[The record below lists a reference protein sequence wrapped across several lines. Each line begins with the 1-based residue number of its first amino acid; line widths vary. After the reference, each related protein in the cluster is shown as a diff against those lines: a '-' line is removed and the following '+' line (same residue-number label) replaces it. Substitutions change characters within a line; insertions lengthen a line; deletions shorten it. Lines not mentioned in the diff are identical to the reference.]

1 MFEKYIDKY
10 KSLPVQARASF
21 WFLICQFLQ
30 RGISVITTPI
40 FTRLLSTS
48 EYGQFNVFNSWQ
60 GIISVFVTLNLF
72 SGVFAQ
78 GMVKYEDKK
87 KEYASSLQGLCFT
100 LCLMW
105 TIIYVIFHNFFN
117 NLFSLTTT
125 QMLAMLVIIWTSAVF
140 SFWSSSERIDFKY
153 RKLVIVSL
161 IMSIVTPTVGII
173 FVLNAKDKVT
183 ARILAIALVSL
194 IGYGWMFIH
203 HMIQGKKFYD
213 SFFWRHALRFNI
225 PLIPHYLSMTVL
237 NSSDRIMINDM
248 VGSSAAGIYGL
259 AYSVSSIMT
268 IFNTALMN
276 TIEPWLYKKIKAQRI
291 KDIAKVAYP
300 SFILIAVVN
309 ILLIALAPEIV
320 SIFAPSDYYDAIWV
334 IPSVAMSVFFQFLYT
349 FFAVFEFYYEKT
361 KFITIATASGAI
373 LNIILNYIF
382 IKIFGYYAAGYT
394 TLFCYMCFALY
405 HYHFMKKICNTYLNG
420 TRPYDTKIL
429 ISIAIVFLVL
439 GFGLQITYSNRI
451 LRYGLLLVILISL
464 FIKRKDIIAMA
475 KNILN
480 LKKEK

>member
-1 MFEKYIDKY
+1 MLNKYLEKYK
-10 KSLPVQARASF
+10 KTPVQIRASF
-21 WFLICQFLQ
+21 WFLICSFLQ
-30 RGISVITTPI
+30 KGISVITTPI
-40 FTRLLSTS
+40 FTRILSTA
-48 EYGQFNVFNSWQ
+48 EYGSYSVFNSWMS
-60 GIISVFVTLNLF
+60 ICSVFITLNLF

-87 KEYASSLQGLCFT
+87 KQYASALQGLCFT
-100 LCLMW
+100 LCLGW
-105 TIIYVIFHNFFN
+105 TIVYLIFRNFFN
-117 NLFSLTTT
+117 NLFTLTTV
-125 QMLAMLVIIWTSAVF
+125 QMVAMLVLIWTSAVF

-161 IMSIVTPTVGII
+161 IMSIATPAIGIV
-173 FVLNAKDKVT
+173 FVLNANDKVT
-183 ARILAIALVSL
+183 ARILGTALVSL

-203 HMIQGKKFYD
+203 HMKEGKTFYD
-213 SFFWRHALRFNI
+213 SFFWKHALSFNI

-237 NSSDRIMINDM
+237 NSSDRIMIKDM
-248 VGSSAAGIYGL
+248 VGSSEAGIYNL
-259 AYSVSSIMT
+259 AYSVSSIMN
-268 IFNTALMN
+268 IFNTALMQ

-291 KDIAKVAYP
+291 EDISKVAYP

-320 SIFAPSDYYDAIWV
+320 SIFAPSSYYDAIWI

-361 KFITIATASGAI
+361 KFITLATSGGAI

-382 IKIFGYYAAGYT
+382 IKLYGYYAAGYT

-405 HYHFMKKICNTYLNG
+405 HYYFMKKICNTYLNG
-420 TRPYDTKIL
+420 ASPYNTKIL
-429 ISIAIVFLVL
+429 VTITVIFLAL
-439 GFGLQITYSNRI
+439 GFGLQITYNNWI
-451 LRYGLLLVILISL
+451 LRYGLLLVIFIGL
-464 FIKRKDIIAMA
+464 FIKRKDLIDMA
-475 KNILN
+475 KNIMN